1 MKSLVYRTASVVLS
15 ENEFDSG
22 DIEETFGPSSWFC
35 VAAIQ
40 NCCCSYTAAAGSFSP
55 APSGRRLVLSSHTQL
70 VICVPPSPAAG
81 WLARWLAGPLL
92 HCSCRFRETKA
103 ESNDPRLPAW
113 CDCVFHEKAGL
124 RFPFSSPA
132 AAAVTRYAARIF
144 APRPALSAR
153 HGSGLSLTCCKTRR
167 S

>member
-40 NCCCSYTAAAGSFSP
+40 NCCCCYTVAAGSFSP
-55 APSGRRLVLSSHTQL
+55 APSGRRLVRSSHTQL

-81 WLARWLAGPLL
+81 WLARWLA
-92 HCSCRFRETKA
+92 HCSTA
-103 ESNDPRLPAW
+103 
-113 CDCVFHEKAGL
+113 
-124 RFPFSSPA
+124 PA
-132 AAAVTRYAARIF
+132 ASVRPKQNQTIRGCQLGVTACSMR
-144 APRPALSAR
+144 RPGCGSLSVVLQR
-153 HGSGLSLTCCKTRR
+153 QR
-167 S
+167 